1 MAKIYLQEEFG
12 EVLFSVNGD
21 KYTDKELLLVIPD
34 GYKHL
39 FNGASFKNMTDLSR
53 AVAFA
58 RCAFESRMHGAPH
71 LVRQYEKNLGNC
83 FN

>member
-1 MAKIYLQEEFG
+1 MEKIYMREEFG

-21 KYTDKELLLVIPD
+21 KYTDKELMLVIPY

-39 FNGASFKNMTDLSR
+39 FNGASFKSMTELSR
-53 AVAFA
+53 AVSFA
-58 RCAFESRMHGAPH
+58 RCAFEARMHGVPH
-71 LVRQYEKNLGNC
+71 LVRQNEKCLERC